1 MLKKVLQQTVVFW
14 YGHHTMKVAI
24 YTRVSKNDGKMDPE
38 NQLLKLREFCD
49 KQGWEIGKIYTDF
62 ASGKKGSDDRAAH
75 KQMLADASKRKFDLV
90 LFWALDRFSRE
101 GTEATLRYIRVLE
114 DYGVGFRSYQ
124 EQYIDSAGP
133 FKDVFISLSATFA
146 KQERIRISERTLA
159 GLAKARSQGRVGGRP
174 KVEDNL
180 KQMATFRKLREA
192 GLSVRKIA
200 AQMEVSPTTVQKLMA
215 QDAA

>member
-1 MLKKVLQQTVVFW
+1 
-14 YGHHTMKVAI
+14 MKVAI

-38 NQLLKLREFCD
+38 NQLLELKEFCN
-49 KQGWEIGKIYTDF
+49 KQSWEIGKVYTDF

-75 KQMLADASKRKFDLV
+75 KQMMGDASRKKFDLV

-101 GTEATLRYIRVLE
+101 GTEATLRYIRIL
-114 DYGVGFRSYQ
+114 DSYGVGFRSYQ
-124 EQYIDSAGP
+124 EQYIDSAGE

-146 KQERIRISERTLA
+146 KQERIRISDRTRA
-159 GLAKARSQGRVGGRP
+159 GLARARSQGRIGGRP

-180 KQMATFRKLREA
+180 KQMAAFRKLRET

-200 AQMEVSPTTVQKLMA
+200 AQMKVSPTTVQKLIA

>member
-1 MLKKVLQQTVVFW
+1 
-14 YGHHTMKVAI
+14 MKTAI

-38 NQLLKLREFCD
+38 NQLQELKAFCD
-49 KQGWEIGKIYTDF
+49 RQGWEIVEVYTDF
-62 ASGKKGSDDRAAH
+62 ASGKKASDDRAAH
-75 KQMLADASKRKFDLV
+75 KRMMGDASKRKFDVV

-101 GTEATLRYIRVLE
+101 GTEATLRYIRILD

-159 GLAKARSQGRVGGRP
+159 GLAKARLQGRVGGRP
-174 KVEDNL
+174 KVEDDPKL
-180 KQMATFRKLREA
+180 MAKYQKLRDA

-200 AQMEVSPTTVQKLMA
+200 AELEISPTTVLKLK
-215 QDAA
+215 DAA